1 MQFKPGGDL
10 LLPRILWISLLS
22 QKSIGFLWFL
32 DAFSYR
38 AKAQCVRG
46 QALDTRCLAEQRGF
60 GKATYNFCGVEA
72 LRLFLFN
79 CGRGANDKRVSVGVW
94 IWTSGDWLR
103 NHAIRDL
110 KWLGGSLGAGVHTYL
125 CRSLRRL
132 RCRAS

>member
-1 MQFKPGGDL
+1 M
-10 LLPRILWISLLS
+10 PRILWINLLS

-38 AKAQCVRG
+38 AEGAVRAE
-46 QALDTRCLAEQRGF
+46 QVLDMRCLVGRRRF

-79 CGRGANDKRVSVGVW
+79 CGCGTDDKRVSVGVRIW
-94 IWTSGDWLR
+94 IGENQLWL
-103 NHAIRDL
+103 HASRDL
-110 KWLGGSLGAGVHTYL
+110 KWLGLSLDAGVHTYL